1 MKKNL
6 HIHLLLIPLGFLSVD
21 LNAQAQSDR
30 KGAYNLSEQTY
41 LGGARIY
48 TVNTTDVVGTPL
60 LYDEFK
66 NGRFLFS
73 SSEQSEVVPINYD
86 LEQNEILFKKD
97 GQIMILE
104 KSNIEGFTFELPR
117 NFDSSED
124 IREVYTINLND
135 ENFGFTEATPV
146 QVLYSQNGAIEL
158 FAFHKVK
165 FVRGNRQDPF
175 TGKITN
181 RYKNET
187 EYFLKTPDHKLHKL
201 HRLRAKEIIKAIGDD
216 SKKELNRF
224 IKQNDL
230 DEKSEKDL
238 ARLLAYYENQIAD
251 SNKQS

>member
-1 MKKNL
+1 MKK
-6 HIHLLLIPLGFLSVD
+6 LLSVSLFLIPLVFIFVD
-21 LNAQAQSDR
+21 LKAQTQSDR

-48 TVNTTDVVGTPL
+48 TVNTTDVEGTPL

-86 LEQNEILFKKD
+86 MEQNEILFKKD
-97 GQIMILE
+97 GQIMILQ

-117 NFDSSED
+117 DFDSSQD
-124 IREVYTINLND
+124 IQEVYTLKLND
-135 ENFGFTEATPV
+135 EEFGFTEATPV
-146 QVLYSQNGAIEL
+146 QALYSQNGAVAL
-158 FAFHKVK
+158 FALHKVK

-175 TGKITN
+175 SGKITN

-187 EYFLKTPDHKLHKL
+187 EYFLKTADNEVHKLR
-201 HRLRAKEIIKAIGDD
+201 RLRAKDIINAIGDD

-230 DEKSEKDL
+230 DEKAEKDL
-238 ARLLAYYENQIAD
+238 VKLLAYYDNQMAD
-251 SNKQS
+251 GKD

>member
-1 MKKNL
+1 MKK
-6 HIHLLLIPLGFLSVD
+6 LLNVSLFLIPLVFFSVD
-21 LNAQAQSDR
+21 LKAQTQSDR

-48 TVNTTDVVGTPL
+48 TVNTTDVDGTPL

-86 LEQNEILFKKD
+86 MEQNEILFKKD
-97 GQIMILE
+97 GQIMVLK

-117 NFDSSED
+117 DFDSSED
-124 IREVYTINLND
+124 IQEVYTLKLND
-135 ENFGFTEATPV
+135 EEFGFTEATPV
-146 QVLYSQNGAIEL
+146 QVLYSETGAIEL
-158 FAFHKVK
+158 FALHKVK

-187 EYFLKTPDHKLHKL
+187 EYFLKTADNEVRKLR
-201 HRLRAKEIIKAIGDD
+201 RLSAKDIINAIGDD
-216 SKKELNRF
+216 SKKELYTF
-224 IKQNDL
+224 IKQKNL

-238 ARLLAYYENQIAD
+238 VRLLSYYDDQITD
-251 SNKQS
+251 GND